1 MKKVALKYFVLA
13 TLALSSSRVF
23 SQGIGDV
30 EVINA
35 ANYDPVIKEASKQ
48 TDKPEIVDTVK
59 RITNIT
65 YTSPAKQFVTSYAV
79 SPIEPAKMVN
89 EPLSKLYSM
98 LIKAGVGNYTMPY
111 GEVFYNNLRSKEMN
125 WGLRVKHLSSH
136 AKFDS
141 LGTTDF
147 SDNEASIYGKK
158 FLKRHTLS
166 GDFNYSRNV
175 IHYYGFKESAFP
187 NVSDAD
193 YKQRFQLFEG
203 KGRLQSHYA
212 DTSKDINHDIHFAYY
227 NLGDKYKTFE
237 NNVFA
242 DGLVTFYKDQT
253 KINVSGAIDYYNV
266 TSAND
271 TMNNFIIRL
280 NPYFEAGNGTKW
292 KVDVGVNAVAD
303 YFDLRGTKYYFY
315 PRFNVYYNIYNNL
328 VIPYAGVSGGL
339 EKNSFRSLSTAN
351 PFVLSELD
359 YKNTNNKYN
368 LFGGLRGAL
377 SANTSYDVKALYG
390 RYENM
395 PFYLVDYNLYQE
407 NALGNKYKVVYLNT
421 NFINVNGQVKYQYKE
436 KITVAAKGNF
446 YSYKLD
452 SSGVYPW
459 HKPNFDLT
467 FSAYYNLK
475 SKIIV
480 KADVFVIGNQWAL
493 QKDAGASPSL
503 PMYQA
508 TQLKGVT
515 DINLGVEYRYTK
527 LLSAFVNFNNIGSFR
542 YYRWD
547 LYPTQ
552 KFNAMIGL
560 TFTPF

>member
-1 MKKVALKYFVLA
+1 MRKAFLKYFVVV
-13 TLALSSSRVF
+13 ALVIGQAKLF
-23 SQGIGDV
+23 AQGIGDV
-30 EVINA
+30 TIISE
-35 ANYDPVIKEASKQ
+35 ANYDPVIKEAAKQ
-48 TDKPEIVDTVK
+48 TDKPEILDTVK

-65 YTSPAKQFVTSYAV
+65 YTTPAKQYATSYSV

-111 GEVFYNNLRSKEMN
+111 GEVFYNNLRSKEIN
-125 WGLRVKHLSSH
+125 WGIRVKHLSSH
-136 AKFDS
+136 AKFDT

-147 SDNEASIYGKK
+147 SDNEASIYAKK
-158 FLKRHTLS
+158 FLRKHTLS

-175 IHYYGFKESAFP
+175 IHYFGFSDKQFV
-187 NVSDAD
+187 NVDADD

-203 KGRLQSHYA
+203 KGRLQSHYP
-212 DTSKDINHDIHFAYY
+212 DTSKEINHDIHLSYY
-227 NLGDKYKTFE
+227 NLGDHYKTFE
-237 NNVFA
+237 NNVYA
-242 DGLVTFYKDQT
+242 DGMISIYKDQT
-253 KINVSGAIDYYNV
+253 KINALAAVDYYNV
-266 TSAND
+266 ISAND
-271 TMNNFIIRL
+271 TLNNLIVRL
-280 NPYFEAGNGTKW
+280 NPYFEAGSGGKW
-292 KVDVGVNAVAD
+292 KADVGVSMAAD

-339 EKNSFRSLSTAN
+339 EKNGFRSLSSIN
-351 PFVLSELD
+351 PFVLSELQ

-377 SANTSYDVKALYG
+377 SSNTSYDVRALFG

-395 PFYLVDYNLYQE
+395 AYFLADYETYPE
-407 NALGNKYKVVYLNT
+407 NKLANKYKVVYMNT
-421 NFINVNGQVKYQYKE
+421 DYLNVNGQVKYQFKE
-436 KITVAAKGNF
+436 KLNISAKGNF

-459 HKPNFDLT
+459 HKPNFDIT
-467 FSAYYNLK
+467 FSANYNLK

-480 KADVFVIGNQWAL
+480 KADVFVIGKQWAL
-493 QKDAGASPSL
+493 EKQFENSL
-503 PMYQA
+503 AVYKPK
-508 TQLKGVT
+508 QLNGVT
-515 DINLGVEYRYTK
+515 DFNLGVEYRYTK
-527 LLSAFVNFNNIGSFR
+527 LLSAFVSFNNIGNFR

-547 LYPTQ
+547 KYPTQ